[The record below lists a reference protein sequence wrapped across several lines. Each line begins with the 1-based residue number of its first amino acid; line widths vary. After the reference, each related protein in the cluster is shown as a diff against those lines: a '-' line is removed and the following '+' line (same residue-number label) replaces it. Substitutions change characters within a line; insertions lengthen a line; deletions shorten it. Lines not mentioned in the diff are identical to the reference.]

1 MKNYFYKNTMFI
13 TLSIIIMAY
22 LLNMTNFYLY
32 NFENMSEYHVAMFYY
47 AIVFILLLTI
57 LLFIIFI
64 ISFKLNNKYF
74 LYLIW
79 LYLLIF
85 VNILRRRNPIFNA
98 IDIKLMTICVINVI
112 VLILVYF
119 KERKYN

>member
-79 LYLLIF
+79 LYLVIF
-85 VNILRRRNPIFNA
+85 VNLLRRRNPMFNT
-98 IDIKLMTICVINVI
+98 IDVKLMTICIINVM

-119 KERKYN
+119 QRKKL